1 MAQFIII
8 GKDGT
13 DAAAPQRRQA
23 ARTAHL
29 QYTQDHIA
37 HFKMAAAMLDE
48 TGQMNGSVMIGEFP
62 DRAALDAW
70 LAAEPYVTGQ
80 VWQTFEVIPCKI
92 GPAFL
97 GKD

>member
-13 DAAAPQRRQA
+13 DAAAPERRQA
-23 ARTAHL
+23 ARADHL
-29 QYTQDHIA
+29 QHTQNHSA

-48 TGQMNGSVMIGEFP
+48 AGQMNGSIMIGDFP
-62 DRAALDAW
+62 NRAALDAW

-80 VWQTFEVIPCKI
+80 VWQSVEIIPCRIAPQFQDK
-92 GPAFL
+92 G
-97 GKD
+97 

>member
-13 DAAAPQRRQA
+13 DAAAPERRQA
-23 ARTAHL
+23 ARAAHL
-29 QYTQDHIA
+29 QYTQDHLKY
-37 HFKMAAAMLDE
+37 FKTAAAMLDE
-48 TGQMNGSVMIGEFP
+48 AGQMNGSIMIGDFP

-80 VWQTFEVIPCKI
+80 VWATVEIIPCKI
-92 GPAFL
+92 GPAFQDK
-97 GKD
+97 G

>member
-13 DAAAPQRRQA
+13 DAAAPDRRQA
-23 ARTAHL
+23 ARVAHL
-29 QYTQDHIA
+29 QYTQDHLK

-48 TGQMNGSVMIGEFP
+48 AGQMNGSVMIGDFP

-70 LAAEPYVTGQ
+70 LAQEPYVTGL
-80 VWQTFEVIPCKI
+80 VWQTVEIVPCKI
-92 GPAFL
+92 GPAFQD
-97 GKD
+97 KN